1 MRTLITGVDAQG
13 KSCVVSWDNLTMD
26 TIGTT
31 FAIGVPHAVTSPLP
45 ARPVGTADLIDQH
58 LAAGDIRWM
67 VIDYGPDAETPMH
80 RTDTLDLETVL
91 TGKVD
96 LILDDGVHHLEQGDM
111 VVRPAHLV
119 SIIRDQQTNAGMES
133 HPRTVDVRDR
143 RALPRSTCHS
153 GNRLSTSSSATR
165 ASRRARGAPTQ
176 KWAPRPKVKWRPGFR
191 WISKRSGSSKH
202 RSSRLAD
209 ANMMSSALPA
219 GTA

>member
-31 FAIGVPHAVTSPLP
+31 FAICVPHAVTSPLP

-80 RTDTLDLETVL
+80 HTDTLDLETVL

-111 VVRPAHLV
+111 VVMSGVDHAWKAGPDGCRLNAILV
-119 SIIRDQQTNAGMES
+119 GTPE
-133 HPRTVDVRDR
+133 
-143 RALPRSTCHS
+143 
-153 GNRLSTSSSATR
+153 
-165 ASRRARGAPTQ
+165 
-176 KWAPRPKVKWRPGFR
+176 PG
-191 WISKRSGSSKH
+191 SVQG
-202 RSSRLAD
+202 
-209 ANMMSSALPA
+209 
-219 GTA
+219 